1 MDFVFI
7 VFLYPLVLLLK
18 LMYHSLKL
26 TIYIIIVIM
35 HVYTTQV
42 TKSAFSVC
50 WLANLLFAFIL
61 MNNNC
66 LLTTLIMQTQS
77 LRMNF
82 LT

>member
-26 TIYIIIVIM
+26 TIYIIIVII

-61 MNNNC
+61 IKY
-66 LLTTLIMQTQS
+66 LLSRLLLQVIAEV
-77 LRMNF
+77 LR
-82 LT
+82 